1 MFQDLL
7 RKILFNAA
15 AWSVHPKQ
23 QLVRLPVAELR
34 SRKVRLGED
43 VDRRGDSRGSNSVAT
58 LPVMR
63 TLQVMLLAAFVVPV
77 LSGGGAHAQSLPTVV
92 SNGTALT
99 VADQNEELQTLM
111 IASGEQAKLA
121 GKVTYANFLGGPSI
135 LEAFRA
141 HALDLAQVGDAP
153 PIQAQAAG
161 ETIPIVAARVSSQP
175 DYKFAVR
182 PGLTVSRLA
191 DFRGKRISYGEGTG
205 RQPFVLAAL
214 KQAGLTRKDVTLVP
228 LRAADFPDAIR
239 SGQVDIAVL
248 NEPHFS
254 RYLADYAD
262 RGASAL
268 PDTQYEKLPRGL
280 SYLYAGGDALKDPAK
295 AAAIRDFVVHWIAA
309 NRWAK
314 ANSEAWVNAY
324 YVKKE
329 NLKEAD
335 GRAIVAPQ
343 GNISFPLLETLIG
356 PQQGLV
362 DLIYEAG
369 DIPKRLDAKEEFDLR
384 FDEVLGAN
392 VN

>member
-1 MFQDLL
+1 MLREL
-7 RKILFNAA
+7 IRKISDVVPMA
-15 AWSVHPKQ
+15 
-23 QLVRLPVAELR
+23 VRPRRALHGLPITELR
-34 SRKVRLGED
+34 RRKVKFGEEENTR
-43 VDRRGDSRGSNSVAT
+43 VDSFDADRTTT
-58 LPVMR
+58 LPVTR
-63 TLQVMLLAAFVVPV
+63 TIQFMLLAAAIVPA
-77 LSGGGAHAQSLPTVV
+77 LSDGGARAQSLPTAVP
-92 SNGTALT
+92 NGTALT
-99 VADQNEELQTLM
+99 VADQNEALQTLM

-182 PGLTVSRLA
+182 PGLTVSSLA

-239 SGQVDIAVL
+239 SGQVDIAAL

-268 PDTQYEKLPRGL
+268 PDAQYEKLPRGL
-280 SYLYAGGDALKDPAK
+280 SYLYASGDALRDPAK
-295 AAAIRDFVVHWIAA
+295 AAAIRDFVVHWVAA

-335 GRAIVAPQ
+335 GRAIVAAE
-343 GNISFPLLETLIG
+343 GNISFPLLETLIA

-362 DLIYEAG
+362 DLIYDAG

-392 VN
+392 IN

>member
-1 MFQDLL
+1 
-7 RKILFNAA
+7 
-15 AWSVHPKQ
+15 
-23 QLVRLPVAELR
+23 
-34 SRKVRLGED
+34 
-43 VDRRGDSRGSNSVAT
+43 
-58 LPVMR
+58 
-63 TLQVMLLAAFVVPV
+63 
-77 LSGGGAHAQSLPTVV
+77 
-92 SNGTALT
+92 
-99 VADQNEELQTLM
+99 M

-121 GKVTYANFLGGPSI
+121 GKATYANFLGGPSI

-161 ETIPIVAARVSSQP
+161 ESIPIVAARVSSQP
-175 DYKFAVR
+175 DYKFAIR
-182 PGLTVSRLA
+182 PSLTVSSLA

-214 KQAGLTRKDVTLVP
+214 KQVGLTRKDVTLVP

-254 RYLADYAD
+254 RYLADYAG

-268 PDTQYEKLPRGL
+268 PDAQYEKLPRGL
-280 SYLYAGGDALKDPAK
+280 SYLYASGDALKDPAR

-314 ANSEAWVNAY
+314 ANSDAWVNAY
-324 YVKKE
+324 YIKKE

-335 GRAIVAPQ
+335 GRAIVASE
-343 GNISFPLLETLIG
+343 GDISFPLLETLIA

-362 DLIYEAG
+362 NLIYEAG

>member
-1 MFQDLL
+1 MLKEL
-7 RKILFNAA
+7 IRKILGAA
-15 AWSVHPKQ
+15 QVPAQ
-23 QLVRLPVAELR
+23 QKRRLRRLPITELR
-34 SRKVRLGED
+34 HRKVRFGEEAD
-43 VDRRGDSRGSNSVAT
+43 VRMDSVGADHT
-58 LPVMR
+58 TAFPVMR
-63 TLQVMLLAAFVVPV
+63 TIQFMLLAALIVPG
-77 LSGGGAHAQSLPTVV
+77 LSDGGARAQTLPTAVP
-92 SNGTALT
+92 NGTTLT
-99 VADQNEELQTLM
+99 VADQNEALQTLM
-111 IASGEQAKLA
+111 VASGEQAKLA

-182 PGLTVSRLA
+182 PGLTISSLA

-248 NEPHFS
+248 NEPHYT

-268 PDTQYEKLPRGL
+268 PDTQYERLPRGL
-280 SYLYAGGDALKDPAK
+280 SYLYADGDALKDPAK
-295 AAAIRDFVVHWIAA
+295 TAAIRDFVVHWIAA
-309 NRWAK
+309 NGWAK
-314 ANSEAWVNAY
+314 ANGEAWVNAY

-335 GRAIVAPQ
+335 GRAIVASE
-343 GNISFPLLETLIG
+343 GNISFPFLETLIA
-356 PQQGLV
+356 PQQVLV

-369 DIPKRLDAKEEFDLR
+369 DIPKRLDAKEEFDPH